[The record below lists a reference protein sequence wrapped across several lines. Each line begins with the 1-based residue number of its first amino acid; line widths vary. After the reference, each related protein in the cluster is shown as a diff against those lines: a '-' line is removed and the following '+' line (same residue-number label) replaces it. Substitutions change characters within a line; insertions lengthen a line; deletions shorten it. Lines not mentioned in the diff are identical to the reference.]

1 MNKSDLFYKMLRI
14 RMIEETIADR
24 YSEQKMRCPTHL
36 SIGQEAIAVGVSE
49 ALDSGDL
56 VMSNHRAHAH
66 YLAKGGD
73 LKAMIAEIHGKKTGC
88 SLGRG
93 GSMHLVDQSVGMMG
107 STPIVANSIP
117 VATGLAFSSFLQGD
131 KKVTVSYF
139 GEGATEEG
147 VFGEC
152 LNFAALKNLP
162 MLYVCEDNLYSV
174 YSPIDVRQPET
185 RDLCKIA
192 EAHGMFS
199 KKGDGNNVEESYSI
213 AKEAIDSIRNG
224 NGPAF
229 IKLDTYR
236 FREHCGPNYDTD
248 LGYRTHEEFDFWLE
262 KCPIANY
269 QSKLIKE
276 NIITEE
282 DVSAMKET
290 LQREID
296 EAFTFAKE
304 SPLPKFDLDYELM
317 YAEQS
322 HDERS

>member
-1 MNKSDLFYKMLRI
+1 MNKRDLFYKMLRI
-14 RMIEETIADR
+14 RMIEEAIADR

-49 ALDSGDL
+49 ALDPEDL

-66 YLAKGGD
+66 YIAKGGD
-73 LKAMIAEIHGKKTGC
+73 LKEMIAEIHGKSTGC

-93 GSMHLVDQSVGMMG
+93 GSMHLVDLSVGMFG

-131 KKVTVSYF
+131 KKIAVSYF

-162 MLYVCEDNLYSV
+162 MLYVCEDNQYSV
-174 YSPIDVRQPET
+174 YSPINVRQAKT

-192 EAHGMFS
+192 EAHGMFA
-199 KKGDGNNVEESYSI
+199 KEGDGNNMEESLAI
-213 AKEAIDSIRNG
+213 AKEAVASIRNG

-229 IKLDTYR
+229 IKLNTYR
-236 FREHCGPNYDTD
+236 YREHCGPNFDTD
-248 LGYRTHEEFDFWLE
+248 LGYRTESEFNTWLE
-262 KCPIANY
+262 RCPIKNY
-269 QSKLIKE
+269 QQQLLDQQVLTQEEVLTMREKLQE
-276 NIITEE
+276 
-282 DVSAMKET
+282 
-290 LQREID
+290 EID

-304 SPLPKFDLDYELM
+304 SPFPEFDLENELT
-317 YAEQS
+317 YAE
-322 HDERS
+322 

>member
-1 MNKSDLFYKMLRI
+1 
-14 RMIEETIADR
+14 MIEEGIADR
-24 YSEQKMRCPTHL
+24 YSEQQMRCPTHL

-49 ALDSGDL
+49 ALDQEDF

-93 GSMHLVDQSVGMMG
+93 GSMHLVDLSVGMMG

-117 VATGLAFSSFLQGD
+117 VATGLAFTSLLQGD
-131 KKVTVSYF
+131 KKITVSYF

-174 YSPIDVRQPET
+174 YSPIDVRQSKT
-185 RDLCKIA
+185 RNLCKIA
-192 EAHGMFS
+192 EAHGMFA
-199 KKGDGNNVEESYSI
+199 KEGDGNDVETCFAT

-229 IKLDTYR
+229 IKLNTYR

-248 LGYRTHEEFDFWLE
+248 LGYRTHEEFHAWEE
-262 KCPIANY
+262 KCPIKNY
-269 QSKLIKE
+269 VKKLLDEKIL
-276 NIITEE
+276 TEE
-282 DVSAMKET
+282 DIAEMKSKIMN
-290 LQREID
+290 EIGN
-296 EAFTFAKE
+296 AFTYAKE
-304 SPLPKFDLDYELM
+304 SPLPEFDLDHELM
-317 YAEQS
+317 YAE
-322 HDERS
+322 

>member
-1 MNKSDLFYKMLRI
+1 MNKANLFYKMLRI

-49 ALDSGDL
+49 ALNNDDL

-73 LKAMIAEIHGKKTGC
+73 FKAMIAEIHGKKTGC

-117 VATGLAFSSFLQGD
+117 VATGLAFASLLQGD

-152 LNFAALKNLP
+152 LNFAALKALP
-162 MLYVCEDNLYSV
+162 MLYVCENNLYSV
-174 YSPIDVRQPET
+174 YSPIDVRQPKA

-248 LGYRTHEEFDFWLE
+248 LGYRTHDEFDFWLE

-269 QSKLIKE
+269 QNKLIKE
-276 NIITEE
+276 NIISEE
-282 DVSAMKET
+282 DVSVMKET
-290 LQREID
+290 LQREIN
-296 EAFTFAKE
+296 EAFTFARE
-304 SPLPKFDLDYELM
+304 SPLPEFDLDYELM

-322 HDERS
+322 YDKRS

>member
-1 MNKSDLFYKMLRI
+1 MNKADLFYKMLRI
-14 RMIEETIADR
+14 RMIEEAIADR

-36 SIGQEAIAVGVSE
+36 SIGQEAIAIGVSE
-49 ALDSGDL
+49 ALDNNDII
-56 VMSNHRAHAH
+56 MSNHRAHAH

-117 VATGLAFSSFLQGD
+117 VATGLAFTSLLQGD

-174 YSPIDVRQPET
+174 YSPIDVRQPKT
-185 RDLCKIA
+185 RNLCKIA
-192 EAHGMFS
+192 EAHGMFA
-199 KKGDGNNVEESYSI
+199 KEGDGNNVEESYSI
-213 AKEAIDSIRNG
+213 AKEAIASIRSG

-236 FREHCGPNYDTD
+236 YREHCGPNYDTD
-248 LGYRTHEEFDFWLE
+248 LGYRTHD
-262 KCPIANY
+262 
-269 QSKLIKE
+269 
-276 NIITEE
+276 
-282 DVSAMKET
+282 
-290 LQREID
+290 
-296 EAFTFAKE
+296 
-304 SPLPKFDLDYELM
+304 
-317 YAEQS
+317 
-322 HDERS
+322 

>member
-1 MNKSDLFYKMLRI
+1 MNKQDLFFKMLRI
-14 RMIEETIADR
+14 RMIEEAIADR
-24 YSEQKMRCPTHL
+24 YSEQNMRCPTHL

-49 ALDSGDL
+49 ALSPEDF

-73 LKAMIAEIHGKKTGC
+73 LKKMIAEIHGKKTGC
-88 SLGRG
+88 CLGRG
-93 GSMHLVDQSVGMMG
+93 GSMHLVDLSVGMYG

-117 VATGLAFSSFLQGD
+117 VATGLAFSSFLQND
-131 KKVTVSYF
+131 KHLSVSYF

-162 MLYVCEDNLYSV
+162 ILYVCEDNLYSV
-174 YSPIDVRQPET
+174 YSPIDVRQAKT

-192 EAHGMFS
+192 EAHGMFA
-199 KKGDGNNVEESYSI
+199 KEGNGNDVVESYTI

-229 IKLDTYR
+229 IKLNTYR

-248 LGYRTHEEFDFWLE
+248 LGYRSVDEFETHLE
-262 KCPIANY
+262 KCPIK
-269 QSKLIKE
+269 QTQKELIE
-276 NIITEE
+276 EGALTEE
-282 DVSAMKET
+282 TIYMRWQEIEK
-290 LQREID
+290 EID
-296 EAFTFAKE
+296 DAFTFAKE
-304 SPLPKFDLDYELM
+304 SPFPEFDLENELT
-317 YAEQS
+317 YAE
-322 HDERS
+322 

>member
-1 MNKSDLFYKMLRI
+1 MLRI
-14 RMIEETIADR
+14 RMIEEAIANR

-49 ALDSGDL
+49 ALDRNDL

-93 GSMHLVDQSVGMMG
+93 GSMHLVDQSVGMLG

-117 VATGLAFSSFLQGD
+117 VATGLAFASSLQGD
-131 KKVTVSYF
+131 KKITVSYF

-162 MLYVCEDNLYSV
+162 ILYVCEDNLYSV
-174 YSPIDVRQPET
+174 YSPVNVRQSSI
-185 RDLCKIA
+185 RNLCKIA
-192 EAHGMFS
+192 EAHGMFA
-199 KKGDGNNVEESYSI
+199 KEGDGNNVEESLEI
-213 AKEAIDSIRNG
+213 AREAVDSIRNG

-229 IKLDTYR
+229 IKLNTYR
-236 FREHCGPNYDTD
+236 YREHCGPNFDTD
-248 LGYRTHEEFDFWLE
+248 LGYRTEEEFKLWLE
-262 KCPIANY
+262 RCPIKTY
-269 QSKLIKE
+269 QQKLLDE
-276 NIITEE
+276 NVLSEQDTQE
-282 DVSAMKET
+282 MRET
-290 LQREID
+290 LSQEID
-296 EAFTFAKE
+296 DAFTFAQE
-304 SPLPKFDLDYELM
+304 SPFPEFDPDYELT
-317 YAEQS
+317 YAE
-322 HDERS
+322 